1 MKNTLVNPE
10 IKLEG
15 KKIWNDAN
23 DQDGIRPDEVT
34 IKLFANGIDTGKT
47 TKATKLG
54 NWEYKFENLAK
65 YDANGDEIVYSVVE
79 IGVPGYTAEINGTTI
94 TNTHT
99 PVVPPTPVKP
109 NGGNDPGKNGG
120 KKGGKPNT
128 FDEGGMA
135 LYSVMAGLS
144 GLLFIAV
151 SKKRKYSR

>member
-34 IKLFANGIDTGKT
+34 VRLIANGIDTGKT

-94 TNTHT
+94 TNTHD
-99 PVVPPTPVKP
+99 PVKP
-109 NGGNDPGKNGG
+109 NGG

-128 FDEGGMA
+128 FDDGGMA

-151 SKKRKYSR
+151 SKKRNGPVV

>member
-1 MKNTLVNPE
+1 M
-10 IKLEG
+10 
-15 KKIWNDAN
+15 
-23 DQDGIRPDEVT
+23 
-34 IKLFANGIDTGKT
+34 
-47 TKATKLG
+47 
-54 NWEYKFENLAK
+54 
-65 YDANGDEIVYSVVE
+65 E

-99 PVVPPTPVKP
+99 PVVPPTPVNP
-109 NGGNDPGKNGG
+109 NGG

-128 FDEGGMA
+128 FDDGGMA